1 MDFNNQHILT
11 HIKGQKELLF
21 KENTKDG
28 SQLVAC
34 AWNLTAGVSS
44 EPPHKG
50 MSESVH
56 VNVHARAHTH

>member
-11 HIKGQKELLF
+11 HIEGQKELLF

-28 SQLVAC
+28 SQLDVVAC
-34 AWNLTAGVSS
+34 SWNLTAGVSS

-50 MSESVH
+50 MRVSM
-56 VNVHARAHTH
+56 